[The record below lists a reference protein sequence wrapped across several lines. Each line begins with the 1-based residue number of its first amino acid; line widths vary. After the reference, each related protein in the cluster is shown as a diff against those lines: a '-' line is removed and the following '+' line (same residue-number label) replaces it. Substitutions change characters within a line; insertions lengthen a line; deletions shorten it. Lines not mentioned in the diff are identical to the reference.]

1 VTRRTAV
8 LVVAA
13 LAIVGVVAWS
23 LSHGAGTTSTRLP
36 DMNERVGV
44 TPLVVGRLRV
54 RVDKPDA
61 DVTVEGVAGTQ
72 TADRRACGKT
82 GVHGLFETTLPPG
95 RYRVKASL
103 GVETAAAD
111 VDVAADG
118 ATDVELQL
126 R

>member
-13 LAIVGVVAWS
+13 FAIVGVVAWS
-23 LSHGAGTTSTRLP
+23 LSQGGGRRSTRLP
-36 DMNERVGV
+36 DMTERAVV

-61 DVTVEGVAGTQ
+61 DVTVEGVAGTE
-72 TADRRACGKT
+72 TAGRRASGKT

-103 GVETAAAD
+103 GAETATAD
-111 VDVAADG
+111 VDVSADG
-118 ATDVELQL
+118 GAEVELRL